1 MSEEVSSRLDKLA
14 SSLESSGLL
23 HLAFAVDSVANGLDK
38 SAGKKKEKGKGEFVF
53 PADHKKVT
61 DGADHFPI
69 NTLGR
74 GRNALA
80 RANQFD
86 SAPSWYD
93 GSLKSL
99 KNTIANAVEAR
110 WGSIE
115 VSGASRK

>member
-1 MSEEVSSRLDKLA
+1 MPKEVGPRLDKVA
-14 SSLESSGLL
+14 ASLEDAGLF
-23 HLAFAVDSVANGLDK
+23 HLAFAVDTVANGLDK
-38 SAGKKKEKGKGEFVF
+38 SAKKKKEKGRGEFVF
-53 PADHKKVT
+53 PADHKKVL

-86 SAPSWYD
+86 ESPSWYD
-93 GSLKSL
+93 GSIKSL
-99 KNTIANAVEAR
+99 KNTVANAVEAR

-115 VSGASRK
+115 VSEESRK